1 VLKIIQKIVYE
12 VTGKKN
18 VSYDT
23 DFVKDLELNSFDI
36 MNLVCAFEEYFG
48 VSIPNRDVWHLH
60 KVRDVIAYAEKK
72 GIKAPVKK

>member
-1 VLKIIQKIVYE
+1 VLKIVQKIIFE

-36 MNLVCAFEEYFG
+36 MNLVCAFEEFFN
-48 VSIPNRDVWHLH
+48 VSIPNRDVWNLH
-60 KVRDVIAYAEKK
+60 KVRDVIAYADKK
-72 GIKAPVKK
+72 GIKVPVGK